1 MPDRRFAAASPPG
14 PGQAVSQDTGD
25 PVDLDV
31 DALLA
36 AAGVGILRVSSDLM
50 VTAASPAA
58 EILLGRRV
66 GVLAGRSV
74 MEALTDHRA
83 ETLVRRAL
91 ETGSAA
97 GELAARG
104 QNARTL
110 VLHARR
116 TEGGDAWVVLQDVS
130 ELRSLQRMRA
140 EFIDNLSHELRTPLT
155 TISLLAE
162 TLSRDAGNLPPKAAD
177 RVARIEVET
186 GHLVQMVNEM
196 LDLARIESG
205 TRLLVLDD
213 VDLGRMAAATVERIA
228 LFAER
233 QGITVRLDVAP
244 DTPHVRGDTARLG
257 QALLNLVHNAVKF
270 SAAGG
275 EVVIRVQP
283 GEGEVVVAVVD
294 HGTGIPAS
302 ALPRIFERFF
312 KVDRSRARE
321 GGGTGLG
328 LAITRHVVEAHGGRI
343 WVESEEGAGS
353 TFAFAIPVGGP
364 DRDAGSAPAPAG
376 ADGEARRQAGPD
388 QGFRSSVAPV
398 AK

>member
-1 MPDRRFAAASPPG
+1 
-14 PGQAVSQDTGD
+14 
-25 PVDLDV
+25 
-31 DALLA
+31 
-36 AAGVGILRVSSDLM
+36 
-50 VTAASPAA
+50 
-58 EILLGRRV
+58 
-66 GVLAGRSV
+66 
-74 MEALTDHRA
+74 
-83 ETLVRRAL
+83 
-91 ETGSAA
+91 
-97 GELAARG
+97 
-104 QNARTL
+104 
-110 VLHARR
+110 
-116 TEGGDAWVVLQDVS
+116 
-130 ELRSLQRMRA
+130 MRA

-213 VDLGRMAAATVERIA
+213 VDPGRMAAATVERIA

-233 QGITVRLDVAP
+233 QGITVRLEVAP

-353 TFAFAIPVGGP
+353 TFAFAIPAGGP

-376 ADGEARRQAGPD
+376 ANGEVRRQVGAAGEARRQAGPD